1 MITMTEFAK
10 IKLKEISDSE
20 GIGHYT
26 VRLKVVGGGCAG
38 MSYDMN
44 FEEVI
49 SDMDEIVQID
59 DIKLVVDCM
68 SFQYIKDVDIDFE
81 QSNMGAGFKFINPAA
96 KSSCGCEK
104 SFSI

>member
-26 VRLKVVGGGCAG
+26 VRVKIQGGGCAG
-38 MSYDMN
+38 LVYDMN
-44 FEEVI
+44 FEELI
-49 SDMDEIVQID
+49 QDMDEVIELNDV
-59 DIKLVVDCM
+59 KVVVDCM
-68 SFQYIKDVDIDFE
+68 SYQYIQDVDIDFE
-81 QSNMGAGFKFINPAA
+81 ESSIGAGFKFINPTA